1 MSAVILVWQMQKIHK
16 QRMQQAII
24 LLSKCNKKIRAM
36 ASRRNEKPVQQKKK
50 EKKPEK
56 R

>member
-1 MSAVILVWQMQKIHK
+1 
-16 QRMQQAII
+16 MQQAII

-50 EKKPEK
+50 EKNQKRDDEK
-56 R
+56 LCKTRQ